1 MMPAHPKTSPIRTP
15 IPILDDWF
23 NYVFTYFPTT
33 NWQHAFS
40 PTINFGCNVQDVP
53 VEEHVVDK
61 VGSYGYQLNR
71 ILNALQVVIED
82 GKFHGKTAHD
92 KDAVSKLLEL
102 AHDADQAA
110 REFQGEATED
120 GVHKLVNGM
129 RELERSEDASDRER
143 YKILVNEL
151 HKALP

>member
-1 MMPAHPKTSPIRTP
+1 MIPAQKVSPIRTP
-15 IPILDDWF
+15 IPALDDWF

-40 PTINFGCNVQDVP
+40 PTINFGSNVQDVP

-71 ILNALQVVIED
+71 ILNALQVVIEH
-82 GKFHGKTAHD
+82 GKFSAENAHD
-92 KDAVSKLLEL
+92 KDAVQKLLDL

-110 REFQGEATED
+110 REFQGEATAD
-120 GVHKLVNGM
+120 GVHKLVQGM
-129 RELERSEDASDRER
+129 RQLESSKDASDRER
-143 YKILVNEL
+143 YKTLVSEL
-151 HKALP
+151 HKAFPK